1 MENKEWEWFGIVH
14 YYRKTPGRRVLI
26 PLYIHGHTF
35 QFISYTSLFSG
46 SSIDEGTLLLIENIK
61 LPGDGLILDVGCGY
75 GVIGVVAA
83 KLNPKLRVYM
93 TDINPLAVKTARQNA
108 RLNGVED
115 RVVVLEGDR
124 YEPVKG
130 LLFNAIYS
138 NPPLSAGMKIVEDIV
153 LGARDHLSRNGFAQF
168 VLAKGGEYLER
179 EARKT
184 YSIVEATSKKGYI
197 LLYLKP

>member
-1 MENKEWEWFGIVH
+1 MH
-14 YYRKTPGRRVLI
+14 YYKKTPGKKVLI
-26 PLYIHGHTF
+26 PLVIHGVSL

-46 SSIDEGTLLLIENIK
+46 SYVDEGTLLLLENIRV
-61 LPGDGLILDVGCGY
+61 PGEGVILDIGCGY
-75 GVIGVVAA
+75 GVIGITIA

-93 TDINPLAVKTARQNA
+93 TDVNPLAVKATKQNSK
-108 RLNGVED
+108 LNNVED

-124 YEPVKG
+124 YEPVKNM
-130 LLFNAIYS
+130 LFNAIYS

-153 LGARDHLSRNGFAQF
+153 LGAREHLFRDGFAQF
-168 VLAKGGEYLER
+168 VLAKGGEYLAR

-184 YSIVEATSKKGYI
+184 YSLVEAISKKGYI

>member
-1 MENKEWEWFGIVH
+1 
-14 YYRKTPGRRVLI
+14 
-26 PLYIHGHTF
+26 
-35 QFISYTSLFSG
+35 
-46 SSIDEGTLLLIENIK
+46 
-61 LPGDGLILDVGCGY
+61 
-75 GVIGVVAA
+75 
-83 KLNPKLRVYM
+83 M

-108 RLNGVED
+108 RLNRVED

-153 LGARDHLSRNGFAQF
+153 LGARDHLSSSGFAQF

-184 YSIVEATSKKGYI
+184 YSIVEAASRKGYI

>member
-1 MENKEWEWFGIVH
+1 MENKEWEWFEIVH

-26 PLYIHGHTF
+26 PLYIHGYTF

-61 LPGDGLILDVGCGY
+61 LPGDGLILDIGCGY

-108 RLNGVED
+108 RLNRVED